1 MSYLKDIIKYLKYN
15 QTLVLIIIII
25 ITIIIIIIIIIYQAN
40 VVPKVSFFVVPN
52 VSDVV
57 ANDYDKCWRLLSF
70 SEIIQ
75 I

>member
-1 MSYLKDIIKYLKYN
+1 M
-15 QTLVLIIIII
+15 
-25 ITIIIIIIIIIYQAN
+25 IIIIIIYQAN